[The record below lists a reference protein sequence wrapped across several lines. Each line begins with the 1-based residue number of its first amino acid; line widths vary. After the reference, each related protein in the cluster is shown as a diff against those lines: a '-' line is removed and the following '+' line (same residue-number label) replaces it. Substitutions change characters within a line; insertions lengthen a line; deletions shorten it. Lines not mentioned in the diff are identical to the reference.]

1 MRLVVWTRAA
11 RADLEGIVRYIAE
24 SNPTAAQAIRDR
36 LHVAVTNLGA
46 LPAGRRGRMSNTYE
60 KVVKGSAY
68 IVAYSLGAHSDET
81 SIVTI
86 LRLIHGARDWTADRW
101 PDEDAP

>member
-1 MRLVVWTRAA
+1 
-11 RADLEGIVRYIAE
+11 
-24 SNPTAAQAIRDR
+24 
-36 LHVAVTNLGA
+36 
-46 LPAGRRGRMSNTYE
+46 MSNTYE
-60 KVVKGSAY
+60 KVVIGSPY
-68 IVAYSLGAHSDET
+68 IVAYSLGTHTHGT